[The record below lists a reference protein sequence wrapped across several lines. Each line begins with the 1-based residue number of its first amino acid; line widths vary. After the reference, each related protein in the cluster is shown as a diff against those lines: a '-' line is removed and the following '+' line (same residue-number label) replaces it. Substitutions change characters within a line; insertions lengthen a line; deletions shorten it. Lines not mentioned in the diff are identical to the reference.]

1 VALRDH
7 SKAQILKSLDMGLRV
22 LGCFDG
28 ARSERG
34 VTELARELGTSK
46 ASMYRVL
53 RTLERHRF
61 TVQNPATGRYRLGLR
76 LMQLGHAAMADLD
89 LPAEAR
95 PYLNQLRD
103 RTGETVHMDILDGDE
118 VVCIAKADGS
128 QAVQVMSKV
137 GSRGP
142 AHCVSTGKV
151 LLAHAAD
158 PRVVEQ
164 VAAGGLVCY
173 TERTHATV
181 KSLLRELERIRQHG
195 YAVNWGEWRAEA
207 RGIGA
212 PIFDSA
218 GQAVAAVGICSPA
231 SRLTEE
237 RAASVVPIVV
247 ETASRLSEDLGAPS
261 GEVSTELASP
271 AARAGDRTTTLSSD

>member
-1 VALRDH
+1 MTLRDH

-28 ARSERG
+28 ARPERG
-34 VTELARELGTSK
+34 VTDLAGELGTSK

-53 RTLERHRF
+53 RTLERHRYV
-61 TVQNPATGRYRLGLR
+61 VQNPSTGRYRLGLR
-76 LMQLGHAAMADLD
+76 LMQLGHSAMADLD
-89 LPAEAR
+89 LPVEAR

-103 RTGETVHMDILDGDE
+103 RTGETVHLDILDGDG

-128 QAVQVMSKV
+128 QAVQVLSKV

-151 LLAHAAD
+151 FLAYAD
-158 PRVVEQ
+158 PQVVEQ
-164 VAAGGLVCY
+164 VTAGGLVCY
-173 TERTHATV
+173 TDRTHATV
-181 KSLLRELERIRQHG
+181 KSLLRELERVRQHG
-195 YAVNWGEWRAEA
+195 YAINWGEWRAEA

-212 PIFDSA
+212 PIFDST
-218 GQAVAAVGICSPA
+218 GQVVAAVGICSPT

-237 RAASVVPIVV
+237 RVASVVSIVV
-247 ETASRLSEDLGAPS
+247 DVASQLSEHLGAPREGS
-261 GEVSTELASP
+261 SVEPAIASTAIGT
-271 AARAGDRTTTLSSD
+271 RDRQALSLD